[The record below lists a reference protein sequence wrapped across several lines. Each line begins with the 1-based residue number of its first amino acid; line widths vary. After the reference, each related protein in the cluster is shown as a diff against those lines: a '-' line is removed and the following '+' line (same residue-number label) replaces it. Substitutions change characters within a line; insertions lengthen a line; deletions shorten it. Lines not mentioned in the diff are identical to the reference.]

1 MLVNI
6 FTSTLRTLSRHKRYT
21 FLNVLGLALGI
32 SVFLTMALIVR
43 YENSYDAT
51 VPHASQIFQIGEFF
65 HPSGHETS
73 ENQAVSFVPFPFI
86 KQDFP
91 EIDAAIRV
99 MQIPLVVRVGSKLAQ
114 EQVTM
119 TDREFFSVFDLPL
132 LAGDKATALDG
143 PGKIVISAEIA
154 RKYFGTEEALGKKLR
169 VDNSQSEA
177 MVTGVLAP
185 APPNQTMQFD
195 IVEVIPSNWFSK
207 PAFTNW
213 GSNWGTIWARIDNP
227 QAVPRIN
234 QELARYPVLHPGN
247 WSKEMIR
254 EVFGNGGMKLIPLP
268 AVHFHNAAI
277 GEGGNSLAL
286 VSILGFIGLAALAT
300 AVINYVNLAT
310 ARSALRAREVAVR
323 KVLGATRYNLII
335 QFMAEAFILVAFA
348 AAFGVALTELSLH
361 WVNTWG
367 GWRLSLDWGFVLC
380 TSIVVILLTGSLAG
394 IYPALVISSYQPAA
408 VLAASK
414 TPAGGRVEST
424 LRSVLVVLQ
433 FSFAMTL
440 AICTLVMSNQAA
452 YVRTLNRGMK
462 QNGLIVISA
471 LNDASLATRQKEIVA
486 RLASVPGVKIATRS
500 DIFPHHLLN
509 NDDWTRVGQT
519 QKHAMHWGK
528 ATPGY
533 FDAIGARLIAGRFFD
548 TQHGQD
554 YVLSNRGA
562 ENGASIIL
570 SRLAAEQFGF
580 SSPQDAIGQELREV
594 GLPQTYRV
602 IGVIDDIRFRGAKS
616 RMAPLLYFGT
626 SGPVPYVGALVRYSG
641 ASEHVEMDRLAKAW
655 AEIAPDVAF
664 SAESASDIFAEDYR
678 SDATHSVLFGIGSAV
693 AVGIACLGLYGLSAF
708 NVSRRMQ
715 EIGIRKVLGAQT
727 RDVLWLLV
735 MQFLRPVM
743 IASFV
748 AWPAAYL
755 LMQVWLAG
763 FDERIALTPLPFIIV
778 TLGALAIAVVTVLG
792 QTLRA
797 AIRSPAIALRQTI

>member
-1 MLVNI
+1 
-6 FTSTLRTLSRHKRYT
+6 
-21 FLNVLGLALGI
+21 
-32 SVFLTMALIVR
+32 
-43 YENSYDAT
+43 
-51 VPHASQIFQIGEFF
+51 
-65 HPSGHETS
+65 
-73 ENQAVSFVPFPFI
+73 
-86 KQDFP
+86 
-91 EIDAAIRV
+91 
-99 MQIPLVVRVGSKLAQ
+99 
-114 EQVTM
+114 
-119 TDREFFSVFDLPL
+119 
-132 LAGDKATALDG
+132 
-143 PGKIVISAEIA
+143 
-154 RKYFGTEEALGKKLR
+154 
-169 VDNSQSEA
+169 
-177 MVTGVLAP
+177 
-185 APPNQTMQFD
+185 
-195 IVEVIPSNWFSK
+195 
-207 PAFTNW
+207 
-213 GSNWGTIWARIDNP
+213 
-227 QAVPRIN
+227 
-234 QELARYPVLHPGN
+234 
-247 WSKEMIR
+247 
-254 EVFGNGGMKLIPLP
+254 
-268 AVHFHNAAI
+268 
-277 GEGGNSLAL
+277 
-286 VSILGFIGLAALAT
+286 
-300 AVINYVNLAT
+300 
-310 ARSALRAREVAVR
+310 
-323 KVLGATRYNLII
+323 
-335 QFMAEAFILVAFA
+335 
-348 AAFGVALTELSLH
+348 
-361 WVNTWG
+361 
-367 GWRLSLDWGFVLC
+367 
-380 TSIVVILLTGSLAG
+380 
-394 IYPALVISSYQPAA
+394 
-408 VLAASK
+408 
-414 TPAGGRVEST
+414 
-424 LRSVLVVLQ
+424 
-433 FSFAMTL
+433 
-440 AICTLVMSNQAA
+440 MSNQAA

-554 YVLSNRGA
+554 YVLSDRRA

-626 SGPVPYVGALVRYSG
+626 SGPVSYVGALVRYSG

-678 SDATHSVLFGIGSAV
+678 SDASHSVLFGIGSAV
-693 AVGIACLGLYGLSAF
+693 AVGIASLGLYGLSAF

-748 AWPAAYL
+748 ACPAAYL
-755 LMQVWLAG
+755 LMQVWLAS